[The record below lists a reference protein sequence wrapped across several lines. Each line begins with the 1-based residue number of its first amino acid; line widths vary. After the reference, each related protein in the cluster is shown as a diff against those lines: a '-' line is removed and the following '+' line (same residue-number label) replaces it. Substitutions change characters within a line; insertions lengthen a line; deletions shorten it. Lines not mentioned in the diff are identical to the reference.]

1 MNNELSFDILTE
13 KQVVPCRVSE
23 IPGRREVNVANTAGK
38 ERGSPLS
45 VKGGRSRL
53 ECFNLIKAK
62 TVHLLLG
69 EKNRTKQTW
78 EAVESAGGCIM

>member
-1 MNNELSFDILTE
+1 M
-13 KQVVPCRVSE
+13 
-23 IPGRREVNVANTAGK
+23 NVANPAGK

-45 VKGGRSRL
+45 AKGGRSRL

-69 EKNRTKQTW
+69 EKTEQNKLGRLLKALGGASCKHESQAGRTFPLYQ
-78 EAVESAGGCIM
+78 